1 MDLLKGCLCVGLGG
15 FAGAVLRFLI
25 SSLPIKT
32 YFPFQTLVINI
43 LAAVMIGFFTGLFSQ
58 GTGLNVNLHRFLTTG
73 LCGGLSTFS
82 TFSAEIV
89 TLYKGSHQILAV
101 TYGIL
106 SVVLCV
112 GGVLLG
118 EFLATVVF
126 KKA

>member
-1 MDLLKGCLCVGLGG
+1 MDLIKGCLFVGLGG
-15 FAGAVLRFLI
+15 FIGAVLRFLL
-25 SSLPIKT
+25 SSVPIKT
-32 YFPFQTLVINI
+32 YFPFQTLVITVV
-43 LAAVMIGFFTGLFSQ
+43 AAIMIGFFTGLFSQ
-58 GTGLNVNLHRFLTTG
+58 GTGMNVNLHRFLTTG
-73 LCGGLSTFS
+73 VCGGFSTFS

-89 TLYKGSHQILAV
+89 TLYKESHQILAV

-118 EFLATVVF
+118 ELLATFIF